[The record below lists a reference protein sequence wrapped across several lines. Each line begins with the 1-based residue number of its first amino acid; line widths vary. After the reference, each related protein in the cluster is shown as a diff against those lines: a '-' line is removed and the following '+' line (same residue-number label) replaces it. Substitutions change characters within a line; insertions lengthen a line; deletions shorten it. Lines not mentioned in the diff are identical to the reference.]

1 MDESIYLYMYLLSTH
16 VLLMNKR
23 YRLNI
28 NLLSGN
34 TGLHIYNL
42 FEVEISVAESL
53 KHKDS
58 TLHMYICKFQA
69 FWNTHTDVGLETQMQ
84 LGNDLPVVN
93 SRQIYISTKRKQ
105 GIFLT

>member
-1 MDESIYLYMYLLSTH
+1 MPGCPGGRVYQYMYLLSTH

-42 FEVEISVAESL
+42 FEVETSVAESL
-53 KHKDS
+53 KHRDP
-58 TLHMYICKFQA
+58 TLHMQICICIYANLKPSEL
-69 FWNTHTDVGLETQMQ
+69 HTQMW
-84 LGNDLPVVN
+84 N
-93 SRQIYISTKRKQ
+93 
-105 GIFLT
+105 

>member
-1 MDESIYLYMYLLSTH
+1 MDESIYLYVYLLSTH

-42 FEVEISVAESL
+42 FEMEISVAESL
-53 KHKDS
+53 KHKD
-58 TLHMYICKFQA
+58 
-69 FWNTHTDVGLETQMQ
+69 
-84 LGNDLPVVN
+84 
-93 SRQIYISTKRKQ
+93 
-105 GIFLT
+105 